1 MNYSNITSRITYSN
15 NNFQS
20 AYNTNDYVFNTDQRY
35 RTTPETYKIDNS
47 ILAMKNITTKGV
59 PGDVNP
65 ETEDELSKMFYSQEN
80 MRRIQKKIRETV
92 FERTKGQFRLDVDQD
107 DQDLLITMRAVFL
120 EHARF
125 LPFRIIHQVKDLNRR
140 VIEYI
145 VPEMITQIKQYYGY
159 IKEISEPIKPIP
171 RPINVNN
178 AGRKTLP
185 ALTTSFGF

>member
-47 ILAMKNITTKGV
+47 ILAMKNITTKGA

-65 ETEDELSKMFYSQEN
+65 ETEDELSKMFYAQEN
-80 MRRIQKKIRETV
+80 IRRIQKKIRQTV

-125 LPFRIIHQVKDLNRR
+125 LPFRIVHQVKDLNKR

-159 IKEISEPIKPIP
+159 IKEISEPLKPIP
-171 RPINVNN
+171 RPVNVNN

>member
-47 ILAMKNITTKGV
+47 ILAMKNITTKGA

-65 ETEDELSKMFYSQEN
+65 ETEDELSKMFYAQEN
-80 MRRIQKKIRETV
+80 MRRIQKKIRQTV

-107 DQDLLITMRAVFL
+107 DQDLLVTMRAVFL

-125 LPFRIIHQVKDLNRR
+125 LPFRIVHQVKDLNKR
-140 VIEYI
+140 VVEYI
-145 VPEMITQIKQYYGY
+145 VPEMITEIKQYYGY
-159 IKEISEPIKPIP
+159 IKEISEPLKPIP
-171 RPINVNN
+171 RPVNVNN